1 MKELTKEMLADLLNG
16 CEAMSECDLMKCRHV
31 PTQEDAE
38 NSNLVV
44 LFGRCDDLIVVRG
57 AVYNEL
63 YISEGEQLALV
74 LAGEK
79 IDDDEDVMNTD
90 IPGVFQLSDDYI
102 HDGNPRL
109 ITVRCSNGENELVA
123 WEFSTNMPHADFM
136 LYLDGRPFCRGIV
149 IDLDEIE
156 PIKWPVTETIE
167 ERASE
172 AWKGYQC
179 WEDSPHRDCFIDGFI
194 EGAKSEREELIR
206 WHDTK
211 KELPEMD
218 VEVQVM
224 PHADSNIYDV
234 MRYDRYGWWQ
244 QAPGGGWCAATNAP
258 ARWRYIHTS
267 MSYEAKART
276 E

>member
-1 MKELTKEMLADLLNG
+1 MTMENQVTSIEQSKRLLELG
-16 CEAMSECDLMKCRHV
+16 V
-31 PTQEDAE
+31 PA
-38 NSNLVV
+38 
-44 LFGRCDDLIVVRG
+44 R
-57 AVYNEL
+57 
-63 YISEGEQLALV
+63 
-74 LAGEK
+74 K

-109 ITVRCSNGENELVA
+109 ITVRRSNGENELVA

-179 WEDSPHRDCFIDGFI
+179 WEDSLHRDCFIDGFI

-206 WHDTK
+206 WHDTN
-211 KELPEMD
+211 KELPE
-218 VEVQVM
+218 
-224 PHADSNIYDV
+224 NT
-234 MRYDRYGWWQ
+234 MRVIVCAQLPND
-244 QAPGGGWCAATNAP
+244 AILITGGWYGTDPGEAGWNIDINWKNLKVIG
-258 ARWRYIHTS
+258 WRHIH
-267 MSYEAKART
+267 EL
-276 E
+276 

>member
-44 LFGRCDDLIVVRG
+44 LFGRCDDLIMVRG

-109 ITVRCSNGENELVA
+109 ITVRCSNGENELVT

-194 EGAKSEREELIR
+194 EGAKSERKEMLR
-206 WHDTK
+206 WHDPMV
-211 KELPEMD
+211 ELPEEYTP
-218 VEVQVM
+218 VLV
-224 PHADSNIYDV
+224 
-234 MRYDRYGWWQ
+234 RYGHIEIRKAVVWLMVTPEGRRVWNVDNSDMVILDKEII
-244 QAPGGGWCAATNAP
+244 GWRP
-258 ARWRYIHTS
+258 IV
-267 MSYEAKART
+267 ELQK
-276 E
+276 